1 MERGLHNITS
11 ATTTTLLSKGEDAG
25 FLSSIRI
32 TNAHETRAIFIG
44 LYLDD
49 GTNQTYFFKKYY
61 LNAGETKFLNEGVNF
76 DNSSLSLKLITS
88 VVASNTG
95 INVNVIIN

>member
-49 GTNQTYFFKKYY
+49 GTNQTYFFKKHYDTILLKPFIFSY
-61 LNAGETKFLNEGVNF
+61 LNTFSNL
-76 DNSSLSLKLITS
+76 SSIPCL
-88 VVASNTG
+88 
-95 INVNVIIN
+95 